1 MKQACVGI
9 RWEDKSDLER
19 RSPLTPDDIRELNA
33 EHGIQF
39 VVEPSAVRIY
49 DDSEFE
55 KVGATIHLGLD
66 QCDLIVGIKEVPS
79 SRLVPNKPHLF
90 FSHTIKGQSYNMG
103 LLAEILKQK
112 ITLIDYEKVTDD
124 KGGRLIA
131 FSTQA
136 GQAGMINSLWSL
148 GQRWLVQGIETPLAK
163 LKQARDYTTG
173 LEGPRKDI
181 REAAEAI
188 RANGLPDGVPAIVVA
203 CTGIGRVSSGAQDI
217 LDETDPIELSSAD
230 LLNPDVMAKLDNSR
244 IYKVVLDM
252 EHFLLHEEEGKGFDF
267 QEYITYPER
276 YRSRFTNYLPS
287 ITILVNGIYWEERF
301 PRLVTKQDVKQLFQA
316 TSTPRLA
323 VIGDVTCD
331 PEGSIE
337 CTLIP
342 TLPDK
347 PVFVYHPEKESME
360 YGFKGEGL
368 LMMTVD
374 ILPSEI
380 PMTSSVAFGA
390 MLKPFLPALAFAD
403 YSQPFDGLELPA
415 EFKRA
420 VIAHQGELTP
430 DYRYLEEFLG

>member
-1 MKQACVGI
+1 MKQVCVGI
-9 RWEDKSDLER
+9 RWEDKSELER
-19 RSPLTPDDIRELNA
+19 RSPLTPDDVQELSVK
-33 EHGIQF
+33 HGIQF
-39 VVEPSAVRIY
+39 TVEPSASRVY
-49 DDSEFE
+49 DDSDFE
-55 KVGATIHLGLD
+55 KAGATIKLGLD
-66 QCDLIVGIKEVPS
+66 ACDLIVGIKEVPIK
-79 SRLVPNKPHLF
+79 RLVEGKPHLF

-103 LLAEILKQK
+103 LLAEVLHKQ

-124 KGGRLIA
+124 QGRRLIA

-148 GQRWLVQGIETPLAK
+148 GQRWLAQGIETPLAN
-163 LKQARDYTTG
+163 LKQACDYTSG

-188 RANGLPDGVPAIVVA
+188 RENGLPESVAPIVVA

-217 LDETDPIELSSAD
+217 LDDAKPVELNPAD
-230 LLNPDVMAKLDNSR
+230 LLDPEVMNGLKRNN

-252 EHFLLHEEEGKGFDF
+252 EHFLLHEEDDKKFDF
-267 QEYITYPER
+267 TEYLAHPER
-276 YRSRFTNYLPS
+276 YRSRFTDYLPS
-287 ITILVNGIYWEERF
+287 ITVLVNGIYWEERF
-301 PRLVTKQDVKQLFQA
+301 PRLVTKQDVKQLFKDA
-316 TSTPRLA
+316 PTPRLT

-337 CTLIP
+337 CTLTP

-347 PVFVYHPEKESME
+347 PVFVYRPETEDMV
-360 YGFKGEGL
+360 YGFEGDGL

-374 ILPSEI
+374 ILPTEI
-380 PMTSSVAFGA
+380 PITSSEEFGA

-403 YSQPFDGLELPA
+403 YSTSFDELELPP

-420 VIAHQGELTP
+420 VIAHKGELTP
-430 DYRYLEEFLG
+430 DYRYLQEFLG